1 MKSSEIIRWLL
12 MYLNLVSGLFTG
24 QKHFL
29 NPARNL
35 PGGKMSLDFVTLAVS
50 HSLENAIGLL

>member
-1 MKSSEIIRWLL
+1 
-12 MYLNLVSGLFTG
+12 MYLHLVSGLFTG
-24 QKHFL
+24 HKHFL